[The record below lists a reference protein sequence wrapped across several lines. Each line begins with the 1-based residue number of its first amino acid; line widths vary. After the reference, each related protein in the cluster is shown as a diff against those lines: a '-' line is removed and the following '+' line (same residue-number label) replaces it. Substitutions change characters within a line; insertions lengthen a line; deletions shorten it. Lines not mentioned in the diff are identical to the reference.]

1 MMFPGF
7 EGRQCTCPQGMVGN
21 GIGPTGCVSQG
32 PVTGACGSAP
42 CQNGAACQV
51 IVVSTIFMKQLL

>member
-1 MMFPGF
+1 
-7 EGRQCTCPQGMVGN
+7 MVGN
-21 GIGPTGCVSQG
+21 GVGPTGCVSQG

-51 IVVSTIFMKQLL
+51 IVVSTTFVKQLL